1 VNRWQTPYGNAT
13 AGRRTRV
20 VRLLI
25 FLFSLLIVGLAT
37 ANPVE
42 PGKAPSRR
50 ILVLQSTQ
58 PGLPVTD
65 AEQGALLKWLE
76 EHGIRDDDI
85 YLEHLDLNR
94 FNSQE
99 HRNNLLALLRHKF
112 SNIAPDLIVTLS
124 RGAYEFLSH
133 EGRDFFPQV
142 PVVANVGGGPNLAT
156 TDRPGVL
163 IQEKLKVQKTIDT
176 VMRLFPN
183 TTRIVFVVGTNDNV
197 SHTVQEMK
205 SELGSMPPSPIL
217 EFTND
222 LSYEDMLARVA
233 TLPANTVVVYVVF
246 WRDGTGRTFTPIE
259 VANRVRKAANVPVFG
274 LWDLHIKSGLLG
286 GHAIDTAGTSRLV
299 GKLATDHLE
308 GRLDLFADKQ
318 IVTAVTG
325 DIFNWEQMQ
334 SWGIKEKDLPSSA
347 TILNRPSAVW
357 EKHQKETTAWALL
370 VLFLTVALTSL
381 LLERRGH
388 RQTTRKLVQTTEA
401 LEREIRERNEKLQDV
416 NRLLADQSF
425 IDGLTTLANQ
435 RRLEETLTRE
445 CQRANRSGHA
455 LSLIMIDID
464 HFKSFNGTYGHVV
477 GDQCLQSIGHL
488 LADIAHRPADLV
500 GRFGG
505 DKFLLILPETSH
517 RGAIAI
523 AEAIHAALTNRGI
536 AHRVSRTASHV
547 TCSCGVLTTS
557 APPSRNRQELLAL
570 VDGQLCRAKKEGRNR
585 FHASDL
591 TNPAADDATDERMP
605 VDERDFEECSLS
617 TSDEPETAAPS
628 EIPPA
633 EEKKWRRQNSL
644 AWLTPRR
651 RNQRIA

>member
-1 VNRWQTPYGNAT
+1 MNRWQTPYGNAT

-25 FLFSLLIVGLAT
+25 FLFSLLVAGFAT
-37 ANPVE
+37 ANPME
-42 PGKAPSRR
+42 QGKAPSRR

-85 YLEHLDLNR
+85 YFEHLDLNR

-112 SNIAPDLIVTLS
+112 SDSAPDLIVTLS
-124 RGAYEFLSH
+124 RGAYEFLSR
-133 EGRDFFPQV
+133 EGRDFYPQV
-142 PVVANVGGGPNLAT
+142 PVVANVGGGPSLPAN
-156 TDRPGVL
+156 DRPGVV
-163 IQEKLKVQKTIDT
+163 IQEDLKAQKTIDT

-183 TTRIVFVVGTNDNV
+183 TTRIVFVLGTNDSV

-205 SELGSMPPSPIL
+205 SELGRLPPSPIL
-217 EFTND
+217 EFTSD
-222 LSYEDMLARVA
+222 LSYEDMLARIA

-259 VANRVRKAANVPVFG
+259 VANRVRNVANAPVFG
-274 LWDLHIKSGLLG
+274 LWDLHIESGLLG

-299 GKLATDHLE
+299 GKLAMDYFD
-308 GRLDLFADKQ
+308 GRLELFADKQ
-318 IVTAVTG
+318 IVPAVTI
-325 DIFNWEQMQ
+325 DVFNWEQMQ
-334 SWGIKEKDLPSSA
+334 LWGVKEKDLPSNA

-357 EKHQKETTAWALL
+357 EKHQKETMAWAILM
-370 VLFLTVALTSL
+370 LFLTVALAAL
-381 LLERRGH
+381 LLENRGRRH
-388 RQTTRKLVQTTEA
+388 RTRQLVQTTVA
-401 LEREIRERNEKLQDV
+401 LEREIRERNEQLQNV

-425 IDGLTTLANQ
+425 IDGLTSLAN
-435 RRLEETLTRE
+435 RHRLDETLSRE

-477 GDQCLQSIGHL
+477 GDQCLQGIGHF

-505 DKFLLILPETSH
+505 DEFLLILPETSY

-523 AEAIHAALTNRGI
+523 AESIHAALTVRAI
-536 AHRVSRTASHV
+536 PHRVSQTASHV
-547 TCSCGVLTTS
+547 TCSSGVLTTS
-557 APPSRNRQELLAL
+557 APPSRNQQELLAL
-570 VDGQLCRAKKEGRNR
+570 VDGQLRRAKKGGRNR
-585 FHASDL
+585 FHACDL
-591 TNPAADDATDERMP
+591 TNPAADDATDDRMP
-605 VDERDFEECSLS
+605 VEEHDLEEHSLS
-617 TSDEPETAAPS
+617 TSDEPETAAPC
-628 EIPPA
+628 ETPPA
-633 EEKKWRRQNSL
+633 EKKKWRRRNSL

-651 RNQRIA
+651 RTERIA